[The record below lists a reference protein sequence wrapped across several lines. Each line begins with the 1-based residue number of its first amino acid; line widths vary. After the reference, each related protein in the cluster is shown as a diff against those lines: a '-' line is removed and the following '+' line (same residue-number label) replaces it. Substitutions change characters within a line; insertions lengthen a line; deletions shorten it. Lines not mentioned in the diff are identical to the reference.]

1 MPGKFDNERMRK
13 LLQSSA
19 KLEFWETY
27 ENKEVYEKIVLLN
40 TRLSEELFPELKDT
54 VVESPPA
61 KLEGASMEDQFAAQK
76 SEKEIEEEK
85 MANIKKQNPL
95 FSYLSP
101 AYHYNSRQQID
112 GLSDGP
118 IVGYALLYVKRERT
132 IKKRKAISHSYYL
145 SSISTKAK
153 EFAKGIRHHWGIE
166 NRLHYVKDVTLKEDE
181 SRIRSGNAPA
191 ILSLIRNLVINIA
204 RIKGENRIKKH
215 IRQCS
220 ET

>member
-1 MPGKFDNERMRK
+1 MEQICDSKKCIDSDIIKEKNRGRK
-13 LLQSSA
+13 EKRTTKSYKVSEYIKMNWPSA
-19 KLEFWETY
+19 RT
-27 ENKEVYEKIVLLN
+27 I
-40 TRLSEELFPELKDT
+40 
-54 VVESPPA
+54 
-61 KLEGASMEDQFAAQK
+61 
-76 SEKEIEEEK
+76 I
-85 MANIKKQNPL
+85 
-95 FSYLSP
+95 
-101 AYHYNSRQQID
+101 
-112 GLSDGP
+112 
-118 IVGYALLYVKRERT
+118 YVKRERT
-132 IKKRKAISHSYYL
+132 IKKRKTISHSYYL

-220 ET
+220 GNIELIVSLLE